1 MPTVNKSEVQ
11 RIYEQAV
18 RPLLKRDPL
27 FARGGDVEIMDRLM
41 AELPDH
47 IGRLFGE
54 TLQGGAPAYR
64 YAGLVLASEM
74 IRHYEALR
82 EIEYSGALCVDD
94 EEVFVYSGHLH
105 VRGDLVLGNQ
115 AIVIVAGDLELDGN
129 FVGGPKDYSML
140 GVAGTMTATN
150 VMTMGELI
158 VTGRVVVRDLAY
170 FYRDVCSAMA
180 PALRARLVI
189 QNESFDHFGKI
200 IAVDEHLFERLSEER
215 PERLQHVRAQLG
227 LQGPTGDVEQLETAL
242 RRRLTANVP
251 V

>member
-1 MPTVNKSEVQ
+1 MPTVDKAEVQ
-11 RIYEQAV
+11 TIYEQAV

-27 FARGGDVEIMDRLM
+27 FARGGNVEIMDRHM

-54 TLQGGAPAYR
+54 TLQGGTPAYR
-64 YAGLVLASEM
+64 YAGLILASEM

-82 EIEYSGALCVDD
+82 EIEHSGALCVDD

-115 AIVIVAGDLELDGN
+115 AVVIVAGDLELDGN
-129 FVGGPKDYSML
+129 FIGGPEDYSML
-140 GVAGTMTATN
+140 GVAGTMTAAN
-150 VMTMGELI
+150 IMTMGELI

-170 FYRDVCSAMA
+170 FYRNVYASMA

-200 IAVDEHLFERLSEER
+200 IAVEEHLFERLGEEL
-215 PERLQHVRAQLG
+215 PERLQHVRARLG
-227 LQGPTGDVEQLETAL
+227 LQDPASDLDELETAL
-242 RRRLTANVP
+242 RRQLTANVP